1 MLASIPS
8 HNALTPH
15 VGGSPH
21 QAVLYNASSVSYSS
35 FGSDALSPTSAQMPQ
50 TRLPFLW
57 MAITSPGVSPVLL
70 TDRDP
75 LLGFDDLLKELTA
88 FSEIR

>member
-1 MLASIPS
+1 MLAFIPS

-35 FGSDALSPTSAQMPQ
+35 FGSDARSLMSAQMPQ
-50 TRLPFLW
+50 TRLSPLW
-57 MAITSPGVSPVLL
+57 MAITSHGMSPVLL
-70 TDRDP
+70 TDCDP
-75 LLGFDDLLKELTA
+75 RGFDDLEP
-88 FSEIR
+88 SS